1 MQTPFGSILN
11 LTVFPARSWLSLGPG
26 WAMLAGSLS
35 TGAVEIRLATL
46 LQVLTLWLLVDPL
59 LGALWEL
66 SAQQGIWRRMMP
78 AQLPPPTP
86 RGFYL
91 PYALPGSVAGHWVLQ
106 VRRYAAWWRG
116 QFWPDAGQR
125 LVAFGLVSGL
135 ALLISLSFNAT
146 LGWLTLLALSLIIL
160 AGQTQPD
167 LAAPDGGRLQSIVQL
182 LLPWVM
188 GVVVWSNL
196 GPLNLALGICYW
208 VTYLGGL
215 RIAGQHKRA
224 EILFFLGQ
232 IAAVLLLLA
241 LRWLPGAAMVGALL
255 VGQLVIKTKF
265 SQPADFLAKAQ
276 PYLILSLLVAGWSL
290 GQAAG

>member
-1 MQTPFGSILN
+1 
-11 LTVFPARSWLSLGPG
+11 
-26 WAMLAGSLS
+26 MLAGLLS

-46 LQVLTLWLLVDPL
+46 IQILTLWLLVDPL

-66 SAQQGIWRRMMP
+66 SAQQGIWRRMLP
-78 AQLPPPTP
+78 AQLPPPTQQ
-86 RGFYL
+86 GFYL
-91 PYALPGSVAGHWVLQ
+91 PYALPGSVAGRWVLR

-125 LVAFGLVSGL
+125 LVAFGLVAGL
-135 ALLISLSFNAT
+135 ALLLSLSFNST
-146 LGWLTLLALSLIIL
+146 LGWLTLLALGLIIL

-167 LAAPDGGRLQSIVQL
+167 LAAPDGGRLQSIAQL

-188 GVVVWSNL
+188 GVVAWSTL
-196 GPLNLALGICYW
+196 GPLDLALGICYW

-215 RIAGQHKRA
+215 RMAGQHRRA
-224 EILFFLGQ
+224 ELLFFLGQ

-241 LRWLPGAAMVGALL
+241 LRWLPGAALVGALL
-255 VGQLVIKTKF
+255 VGQLVVKTKF
-265 SQPADFLAKAQ
+265 SQPTDFLAQAQ

-290 GQAAG
+290 GQVTG